1 MKLEPFSCYKTYLA
15 LKNHFTKDNY
25 DYHKYCG
32 KSKASL
38 QSFYNR
44 NDRFWFEKISRQKTD
59 QEIIDFFVSNFVSC
73 DDPQSL
79 WIGQIIKEGEQ
90 NYFNWAKRSQALT
103 YIFKEEIT
111 SVFTIKNFDQ
121 MFEIKN
127 GQHPQILK
135 QHLQKNLSIETLII
149 LDRILSFKK
158 NFDKKL
164 DDPIWNFVSM
174 KMTKYSSFLHIDIFK
189 FRKILKES
197 LL

>member
-32 KSKASL
+32 KSRASL

-44 NDRFWFEKISRQKTD
+44 KDRFWFEKISRQKSD

-73 DDPQSL
+73 NDPQSL
-79 WIGQIIKEGEQ
+79 WIGEIIKEGEQ
-90 NYFNWAKRSQALT
+90 NYINWAKRSQALT

-111 SVFTIKNFDQ
+111 SVFTSKNFDQ

-174 KMTKYSSFLHIDIFK
+174 KMAKYSSFLHIDIFK

>member
-1 MKLEPFSCYKTYLA
+1 LEPFSCYKTYLA

-32 KSKASL
+32 KSRASL
-38 QSFYNR
+38 NTFYGR
-44 NDRFWFEKISRQKTD
+44 KDRFWFEKMSRQKSD
-59 QEIIDFFVSNFVSC
+59 QEIVDFFVSNFVSC

-79 WIGQIIKEGEQ
+79 WIGEIIKEGEQ
-90 NYFNWAKRSQALT
+90 NYINWAKRSQALA
-103 YIFKEEIT
+103 YIFKQEISLT
-111 SVFTIKNFDQ
+111 FTKKNFDQ

-135 QHLQKNLSIETLII
+135 QHLQKNLSIEALII
-149 LDRILSFKK
+149 LDRIISFKK

-164 DDPIWNFVSM
+164 DDPIWKFVSM
-174 KMTKYSSFLHIDIFK
+174 KMVKYSSFLHIDVFK

>member
-1 MKLEPFSCYKTYLA
+1 M
-15 LKNHFTKDNY
+15 
-25 DYHKYCG
+25 
-32 KSKASL
+32 
-38 QSFYNR
+38 
-44 NDRFWFEKISRQKTD
+44 SRQKTD

-79 WIGQIIKEGEQ
+79 WIGEIIKEGEQ
-90 NYFNWAKRSQALT
+90 NYMNWAKRSQALT
-103 YIFKEEIT
+103 YIFKEEII
-111 SVFTIKNFDQ
+111 SVFTSKNFDQ

-135 QHLQKNLSIETLII
+135 KYLQKNLSIETLII

-174 KMTKYSSFLHIDIFK
+174 KMLKYSSFLHIDIFK

>member
-1 MKLEPFSCYKTYLA
+1 LKLEPFSCYKTYLA

-44 NDRFWFEKISRQKTD
+44 KDRFWFEKISRQKTD

-79 WIGQIIKEGEQ
+79 WIGEIIKEGEQ